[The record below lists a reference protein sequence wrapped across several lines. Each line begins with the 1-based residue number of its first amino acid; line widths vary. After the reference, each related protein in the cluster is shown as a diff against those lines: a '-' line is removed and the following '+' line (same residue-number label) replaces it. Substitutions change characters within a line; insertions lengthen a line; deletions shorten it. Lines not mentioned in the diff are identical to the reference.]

1 MDSRISLQSNAY
13 FVLKEY
19 KSVSQFQIEL
29 QAGPA
34 LFRIVMCI
42 LVERSH
48 NISVSYVF
56 IITACQCL

>member
-1 MDSRISLQSNAY
+1 MQFNAY